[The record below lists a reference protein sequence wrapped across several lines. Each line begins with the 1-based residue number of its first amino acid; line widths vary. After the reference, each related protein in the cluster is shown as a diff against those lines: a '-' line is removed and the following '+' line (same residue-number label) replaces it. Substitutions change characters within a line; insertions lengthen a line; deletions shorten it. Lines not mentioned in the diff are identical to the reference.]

1 MIFVFFIPFAHQGG
15 LDMNKKLRAWLVFLI
30 FLNGY
35 VSLSLELVVLR
46 QLSFWVGSSAVIT
59 SIIMGTFLGFM
70 SLGYFL
76 GESKKI
82 AGKNIRKILC
92 ASFITI
98 AILALLAAS
107 FPLVL
112 KYFVWMYQGGITSS
126 VIQTFIYSFIFLS
139 VGPFLFGFNT
149 TLLSRCLHRYNTNY
163 TGNIMAWDTIGSVLG
178 SLLTTLIL
186 MPFVGVNNTVMLIVL
201 LASVAAIITR
211 PKWWTVLLGILI
223 MIPTI
228 MINNNIVQRDRYG
241 ILVNN
246 ANSTISVLQ
255 NGDTRLLYMNGLP
268 MSVYNPK
275 NGTMAE
281 YIDYINRAFIYSLP
295 PDRVHKILVLGAG
308 GFTAG
313 LDDTYN
319 EYTFVDIEY
328 TLRDITEKY
337 FLGRPLTNNKRFVV
351 QDASQFLK
359 NTDEKYDLIL
369 VDVYSN
375 SFQVPEGFITA
386 EFMQRVKSRIADDGI
401 LIMNVIASISFQD
414 KYTQVFDNTF
424 HTVFPYNT
432 QRQVVGFMNP
442 WVPNDVANIMYIWYN
457 RDNDGRIYT
466 INKTPVIY
474 DRYAK

>member
-1 MIFVFFIPFAHQGG
+1 
-15 LDMNKKLRAWLVFLI
+15 MNKKLRVWLVFLI

-35 VSLSLELVVLR
+35 ISLSLELVVLR

-70 SLGYFL
+70 SLGYFM

-82 AGKNIRKILC
+82 ASKNIRNILC
-92 ASFITI
+92 ASFLII
-98 AILALLAAS
+98 AALALFAAS
-107 FPLVL
+107 FPFVL
-112 KYFVWMYQGGITSS
+112 KYFIWLYQWGMTSS
-126 VIQTFIYSFIFLS
+126 VIQTFIYSFVFLS

-163 TGNIMAWDTIGSVLG
+163 TGSIMAWDTIGSVLG

-211 PKWWTVLLGILI
+211 PRWWTILI
-223 MIPTI
+223 SIAIMVPTF
-228 MINNNIVQRDRYG
+228 MVNNNTVQRDRYG

-255 NGDTRLLYMNGLP
+255 NGDTRILSMNGLP
-268 MSVYNPK
+268 MSVYNSRS
-275 NGTMAE
+275 GSMAE
-281 YIDYINRAFIYSLP
+281 YIDYINNNFIYTMP
-295 PDRVHKILVLGAG
+295 RDRVRRILVLGAG

-319 EYTFVDIEY
+319 EYTFVDIEH
-328 TLRDITEKY
+328 TLQDVSERY
-337 FLGRPLTNNKRFVV
+337 FLGRPLTDNKKFVV

-359 NTDEKYDLIL
+359 NTAEQYDMILI
-369 VDVYSN
+369 DVYSN

-386 EFMQRVKSRIADDGI
+386 EFMQRAKSRVAPGGI
-401 LIMNVIASISFQD
+401 LMMNVITSMSFQD
-414 KYTQVFDNTF
+414 KYAQVFDNTF

-432 QRQVVGFMNP
+432 QRQVIGFVNP
-442 WVPNDVANIMYIWYN
+442 WAPDSIANIIYIWYN
-457 RDNDGRIYT
+457 RENDGRIYT

-474 DRYAK
+474 DRYIK

>member
-1 MIFVFFIPFAHQGG
+1 
-15 LDMNKKLRAWLVFLI
+15 MNKKLRAWLVFLI

-246 ANSTISVLQ
+246 ANSTITVMRDDA
-255 NGDTRLLYMNGLP
+255 GTRYLYMNGLP
-268 MSVYNPK
+268 MSVYNSDT
-275 NGTMAE
+275 GSTTQYM
-281 YIDYINRAFIYSLP
+281 DYLNEHFIYNMP
-295 PDRVHKILVLGAG
+295 NDYPRQILILGAG

-313 LDDTYN
+313 IDDTYN
-319 EYTFVDIEY
+319 NYTFVDIEH
-328 TLRDITEKY
+328 TLQDISEKY
-337 FLGRPLTNNKRFVV
+337 FLGESLGENKKFVV
-351 QDASQFLK
+351 QDASQYLK
-359 NTDEKYDLIL
+359 NTTQQYDLIL
-369 VDVYSN
+369 LDVYSN
-375 SFQVPEGFITA
+375 SYQIPEGFITA
-386 EFMQRVKSRIADDGI
+386 EFMQRVKSRVAPNGI
-401 LIMNVIASISFQD
+401 LVMNIIASQSFRD
-414 KYTQVFDNTF
+414 KYSQVFDNTF
-424 HTVFPYNT
+424 HTVFKSNT
-432 QRQVVGFMNP
+432 QRQVIGYANP
-442 WVPNDVANIMYIWYN
+442 YAENDVVNVLYVWYN
-457 RDNDGRIYT
+457 RGDNDNIYT

-474 DRYAK
+474 DRYLK